1 MRVPVTGLLK
11 ANFYNVLVAKQAG
24 RSRSDTPKVIKAP
37 LVSDETVHLVS
48 HRSLANL
55 IFDGPEF
62 SPLSHFCFVLW
73 V

>member
-1 MRVPVTGLLK
+1 MPVIGLLQ

-37 LVSDETVHLVS
+37 LDSGEKVLFPLVS
-48 HRSLANL
+48 HRSLTDL

-62 SPLSHFCFVLW
+62 YPFSHFCFVL
-73 V
+73 

>member
-1 MRVPVTGLLK
+1 MPVIGLLR

-37 LVSDETVHLVS
+37 LVSGETVLFPLVS

-55 IFDGPEF
+55 ISDGPEF